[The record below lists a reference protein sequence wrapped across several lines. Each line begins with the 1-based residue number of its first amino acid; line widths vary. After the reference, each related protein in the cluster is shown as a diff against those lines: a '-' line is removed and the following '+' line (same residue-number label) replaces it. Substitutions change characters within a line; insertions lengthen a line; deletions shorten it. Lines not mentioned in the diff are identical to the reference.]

1 MVTTTRPA
9 KTRRDT
15 PARWATALARAKA
28 ENITVI
34 QHSHTGIFFATSAG
48 SLDLYRVRWY
58 DCECAAG
65 RSGDPVCKH
74 RAAFRAHCADEDRQ
88 VARMLAGSA
97 PTFDEVAAAT
107 VIVMP
112 APRRECRDCLG
123 TGTARMYT
131 GDGLNQWVPVTC
143 GCGARRRAA

>member
-15 PARWATALARAKA
+15 PARWATALARARA
-28 ENITVI
+28 EHITVI
-34 QHSHTGIFFATSAG
+34 QHSTSGVFFATSAG
-48 SLDLYRVRWY
+48 SLDLYRVRWF

-74 RAAFRAHCADEDRQ
+74 RAAFREHCREDDRQ
-88 VARMLAGSA
+88 VARMLAASA

-107 VIVMP
+107 VLVMP
-112 APRRECRDCLG
+112 APARACTDCLG

-131 GDGLNQWVPVTC
+131 GGRHNAWVPVTC
-143 GCGARRRAA
+143 SCQRRAA